1 MPLCSAACVGLSPH
15 VDTCQTS
22 HHDSAKKRN
31 PHSLKQTQNTF
42 VFLASLVQCMCFRRF
57 KISQFHLHEL
67 PTISFILSQLC
78 AHGAFKII
86 EQHVTEFVLSL
97 TLHQII
103 PALHPLSSPP
113 PAVSGAPGRRCS
125 QHPRRRPR
133 RGAAPQRRCGPVESR
148 TMQRCPTSGAE
159 GLGDVNGWSGW
170 RAPPR
175 GSPPPTPTLQWKKL
189 AICGVKSVSLIVFKI
204 V

>member
-103 PALHPLSSPP
+103 PPLHSLSSPP
-113 PAVSGAPGRRCS
+113 PAISGAPGLRCP

-133 RGAAPQRRCGPVESR
+133 RPAAPRRRQFGR
-148 TMQRCPTSGAE
+148 R
-159 GLGDVNGWSGW
+159 
-170 RAPPR
+170 
-175 GSPPPTPTLQWKKL
+175 PPP
-189 AICGVKSVSLIVFKI
+189 
-204 V
+204 

>member
-67 PTISFILSQLC
+67 PTISFILPQLC
-78 AHGAFKII
+78 VHGAFKITK
-86 EQHVTEFVLSL
+86 QLSTEVVLSL

-103 PALHPLSSPP
+103 PPLHSLSP
-113 PAVSGAPGRRCS
+113 PAVSGAPGRRCP

-133 RGAAPQRRCGPVESR
+133 QGAAPPRRCR
-148 TMQRCPTSGAE
+148 R
-159 GLGDVNGWSGW
+159 
-170 RAPPR
+170 R
-175 GSPPPTPTLQWKKL
+175 
-189 AICGVKSVSLIVFKI
+189 
-204 V
+204 